1 MSGRNGHAGRVILSP
16 RPGGRLGPV
25 QTVAFIVLLALVLLL
40 VLMIARANRQ
50 SWSRGGIGSGMAER
64 EQAARVQAEIEEN
77 EIGEMLAGRDALR
90 RRMGKP
96 SIGDAL
102 ADEVRRPG
110 EGNG

>member
-1 MSGRNGHAGRVILSP
+1 
-16 RPGGRLGPV
+16 
-25 QTVAFIVLLALVLLL
+25 
-40 VLMIARANRQ
+40 
-50 SWSRGGIGSGMAER
+50 MAER

-77 EIGEMLAGRDALR
+77 DIGEMLAGRDALR

-110 EGNG
+110 KGNG